1 MRISK
6 QRAGELFILSEV
18 ALWGLF
24 PVITILSFAS
34 STPLVSLGWSTFFAT
49 LFFSVLLTIRK
60 KWGDVFKASSIF
72 DTLRATF
79 FIGFLYYGFFFFG
92 LQYTS
97 AGNASIVALIS
108 EVFFS
113 YCFFHVWHKHSIP
126 KLHIL
131 GGVCM
136 VIGALIVL
144 YPTVHSPQLGD
155 MLIIAASFMAPFGN
169 FFQQRARKKVSSES
183 IMFIRSILTTPLAF
197 TLAYLLGVN
206 PFSFDSSLL
215 ALFIVNGVFLFG
227 LSKIL
232 WIEGTHRIS
241 VTKANALASLAP
253 LVTLLF
259 AYLLLKEVPTLWQ
272 LLAFVPMFIGVILLS
287 TKEKTSST

>member
-1 MRISK
+1 MHTRR

-34 STPLVSLGWSTFFAT
+34 STPLVSLGWSTLFAT
-49 LFFSVLLTIRK
+49 LFFSVFLTVRK
-60 KWGDVFKASSIF
+60 KWGDVLNTAALF

-108 EVFFS
+108 EIFFS
-113 YCFFHVWHKHSIP
+113 YCFFHLWQKHPISR
-126 KLHIL
+126 LHIF
-131 GGVCM
+131 GGVFM
-136 VIGALIVL
+136 LVGAAIVL
-144 YPTVHSPQLGD
+144 YPNVHSPRFGD
-155 MLIIAASFMAPFGN
+155 VLIIAASFMAPFGN
-169 FFQQRARKKVSSES
+169 FFQQRARKQVSSES

-197 TLAYLLGVN
+197 GLAYFLGAN
-206 PFSFDSSLL
+206 PFSLNSSLL
-215 ALFIVNGVFLFG
+215 LLFVINGVFLFG

-253 LVTLLF
+253 LVTLFF
-259 AYLLLKEVPTLWQ
+259 AYLFLKEVPTHWQ
-272 LLAFVPMFIGVILLS
+272 LLAFVPMFFGVLLLS
-287 TKEKTSST
+287 TKEKTS

>member
-24 PVITILSFAS
+24 PVITILSLAS
-34 STPLVSLGWSTFFAT
+34 TTPLVSLGWSTFFAT
-49 LFFSVLLTIRK
+49 IFFSALLTVRK
-60 KWGDVFKASSIF
+60 KWSDVLNTSAML

-79 FIGFLYYGFFFFG
+79 FIGFIYYVFFFFG

-108 EVFFS
+108 EIIFS
-113 YCFFHVWHKHSIP
+113 YCFFHLWRKDPIP
-126 KLHIL
+126 LLHL
-131 GGVCM
+131 FGGVFM
-136 VIGALIVL
+136 LIGAAIVL
-144 YPTVHSPQLGD
+144 YPNVHSPRLGD
-155 MLIIAASFMAPFGN
+155 ALIIVASFMAPFGN

-183 IMFIRSILTTPLAF
+183 IMFIRSLLTTPLAF
-197 TLAYLLGVN
+197 SLAYLLGSN

-215 ALFIVNGVFLFG
+215 VLFVINGVFLFG
-227 LSKIL
+227 VSKIL
-232 WIEGTHRIS
+232 WIEGTHRIA

-253 LVTLLF
+253 LVTLFF

-272 LLAFVPMFIGVILLS
+272 LAAFVPLFVGVLLLS
-287 TKEKTSST
+287 VEEKTP